1 MIIESA
7 FYQALWPALLSGF
20 KLSLAII
27 LPAATGGLLLGVA
40 VGLVRGTEYPR
51 CLFRLC
57 QLYVS
62 IFRGTALAVQLFIC
76 YYGLPELGLLLKP
89 VCQRFD
95 LPELWRLCYP
105 SAYGASVFIFILC
118 SGAYHSEYIRGA
130 ILSIKRGQFLAAR
143 ALGFTKWQSF
153 SAVVLP
159 QALRLAW
166 PGCGNELIY
175 LIKYSS
181 LAYILTVKEL
191 TGSAFSIGSFHFRYT
206 ESFFC
211 AAIFYLSLVSLATWI
226 FGRLE
231 RAWAVPGFGRP

>member
-1 MIIESA
+1 MMFESA
-7 FYQALWPALLSGF
+7 FYQALWPELFKGF

-27 LPAATGGLLLGVA
+27 LPSAAGGLILGVA
-40 VGLVRGTEYPR
+40 VGLVRGTEHPR
-51 CLFRLC
+51 WLLRPC
-57 QLYVS
+57 QAYVS
-62 IFRGTALAVQLFIC
+62 LFRGTALAVQLFIC

-89 VCQRFD
+89 VCLEYD

-105 SAYGASVFIFILC
+105 SAYGASVLIFILC

-130 ILSIKRGQFLAAR
+130 ILSIKRGQFVAAR
-143 ALGFTKWQSF
+143 SLGFNKWQSF

-166 PGCGNELIY
+166 PGCGNEIIY

-181 LAYILTVKEL
+181 LAYLLTAKEL
-191 TGSAFSIGSFHFRYT
+191 TGAAFSVGSFHFRYT

-211 AAIFYLSLVSLATWI
+211 AALFYLSLVTLATWL

-231 RAWAVPGFGRP
+231 RAWAVPGFGRS

>member
-7 FYQALWPALLSGF
+7 FYQALWPALFKGF

-27 LPAATGGLLLGVA
+27 LPSALGGLLLGLA
-40 VGLVRGTEYPR
+40 VGLVRGTEQPR
-51 CLFRLC
+51 WLLRLC
-57 QLYVS
+57 QAYVS
-62 IFRGTALAVQLFIC
+62 LFRGTALAVQLFLC
-76 YYGLPELGLLLKP
+76 YYGLPELGLLVKP
-89 VCQRFD
+89 LCQKYD
-95 LPELWRLCYP
+95 LPELWRLFYP

-130 ILSIKRGQFLAAR
+130 IMAIKRGQFLAAR
-143 ALGFTKWQSF
+143 ALGFNKWQSF

-211 AAIFYLSLVSLATWI
+211 AAIFYLSLVSLTTWL